1 MTKVKHINPNKLH
14 SNPTAF
20 TNIVTVEG
28 AHTTVYI
35 GGQNCVTN
43 EGKIIGKGD
52 VVEQTRQTL
61 QNLKTAIESVGGELK
76 NIIKWTV
83 YVVTGQ
89 KPEDNHA
96 SYREFLKLWGNENP
110 PPLISMIYVSGLAHP
125 DFLVEVDAIAII

>member
-1 MTKVKHINPNKLH
+1 MVIIKHVNPDKLH
-14 SNPTAF
+14 SNPSAF

-28 AHTTVYI
+28 PHTTVYI
-35 GGQNCVTN
+35 GGQNCVTTDGN
-43 EGKIIGKGD
+43 IVGKGN

-61 QNLKTAIESVGGELK
+61 QNLKIAIESVGGKLK

-83 YVVTGQ
+83 YVVAGQ

-96 SYREFLKLWGNENP
+96 SYREFLKIWGTENP

-125 DFLVEVDAIAII
+125 DFLVEVDAIAIL